1 MDHVLTLIANAAE
14 ADLDDAAVAG
24 ARAALTG
31 LGALTGTPDTL
42 APGIACD
49 LPFAGLSPDQAT
61 AAAAAALPGRRIDL
75 IAQPSAGRRKRLL
88 VADMESTV
96 IQQEMLEELAD
107 LVGIRERITEITWRA
122 MNGEVDFADS
132 VRERVGLLR
141 GLSTDALEQVFDRVE
156 LMPGASA
163 LVATMRGNGARCVLV
178 SGGFKFF
185 SARVRDRLGFH
196 DDQANDLELVDGRLT
211 GRPVEPILDKNAKLG
226 TLLREAGRHH
236 IPIAETLAVGDGA
249 NDLPMIQAAGLGVAY
264 HAKPSVAAQARA
276 RIDHTDLTALLYAQG
291 YRHDEIRHS

>member
-1 MDHVLTLIANAAE
+1 MDHVLTLIANPAE
-14 ADLDDAAVAG
+14 EDLDAGAVAG
-24 ARAALTG
+24 AVAALTS
-31 LGALTGTPDTL
+31 LGASTGIPDML

-49 LPFAGLSPDQAT
+49 LPFAGLSPDQA
-61 AAAAAALPGRRIDL
+61 ASAAAAALSGRRIDA

-96 IQQEMLEELAD
+96 IRQEMLEELAD
-107 LVGIRERITEITWRA
+107 LVGVRDRITEITWRA

-141 GLSTDALEQVFDRVE
+141 GLPIGALEQVFDRIE
-156 LMPGASA
+156 LTPGAPA
-163 LVATMRGNGARCVLV
+163 LIATMRANGARCVLV

-185 SARVRDRLGFH
+185 SARVRDRLGFD
-196 DDQANDLELVDGRLT
+196 DDQANDLELVDGYLT
-211 GRPVEPILDKNAKLG
+211 GRPVEPILDKNAKLA

-236 IPIAETLAVGDGA
+236 IPVAGTLAVGDGA
-249 NDLPMIQAAGLGVAY
+249 NDLPMLQAAGLGVAY

-276 RIDHTDLTALLYAQG
+276 RIDHADLTALLYAQG
-291 YRHDEIRHS
+291 YRQEEIRHP

>member
-1 MDHVLTLIANAAE
+1 MDHVLTLIANPAE
-14 ADLDDAAVAG
+14 EDLDARAVASAG
-24 ARAALTG
+24 AALTG
-31 LGALTGTPDTL
+31 LGASTGSPDML

-49 LPFAGLSPDQAT
+49 LPFSGLSPDQAA
-61 AAAAAALPGRRIDL
+61 AAAAAALSGRRIDV

-107 LVGIRERITEITWRA
+107 LVGVRDRITEITWRA

-132 VRERVGLLR
+132 VRERVGLLQ
-141 GLSTDALEQVFDRVE
+141 GLPIDALEQVFDRIE
-156 LMPGASA
+156 LTPGALA
-163 LVATMRGNGARCVLV
+163 LVATMRANGARCVLV

-185 SARVRDRLGFH
+185 SARVRDRLGFD
-196 DDQANDLELVDGRLT
+196 DDQANDLELVDGCLT
-211 GRPVEPILDKNAKLG
+211 GRPVEPILDKNAKLA

-249 NDLPMIQAAGLGVAY
+249 NDLPMLQAAGLGVAY
-264 HAKPSVAAQARA
+264 HAKPSVASQARA
-276 RIDHTDLTALLYAQG
+276 RIDHADLTALLYAQG
-291 YRHDEIRHS
+291 YRQEEIRQP